1 MQTPSPPEDLAPK
14 LRNLNQARVLF
25 AGLLLASTL
34 YLQLGRASAPEPAL
48 LVVHYSLVVL
58 ILALAAACAAMLRWG
73 RRLALCAGIQILADT
88 VTVTLILAATGGFT
102 SPFSFLYLVVVVT
115 SSLMLSRRGT
125 VTVAAVCSVQF
136 GLMAD
141 LEYFGLLTL
150 IDGEAPLSAAVLGW
164 EHVVGKVLTIMGAGL
179 VVALLSSYLAEQAAR
194 SRRALQAMEARVGR
208 VEKLAAVG
216 EMAAGLAHEIRN
228 PLASLSGAI
237 QMMKDELHCDP
248 DQERLMRI
256 ILREADRL
264 GALVSNFLL
273 YARPPAGRP
282 VPVDLE
288 RALAETLELFGK
300 TDSVNGRVALRLQAP
315 PGVWAEIDPGHLR
328 QVLWNLLTNAAEAI
342 EGAGEIRVDLSAAA
356 PRQLCLK
363 VADSGPGMSPETLR
377 SMFDPFFSTKP
388 SGTGLG
394 LSIVQRIL
402 DACGCPLDVDSEPGR
417 GTTVTIRLRRADPP
431 SATLRRPQADAA
443 VAPRGTPRPSGSPS
457 GINS

>member
-1 MQTPSPPEDLAPK
+1 LPTPAPPEDLAPK
-14 LRNLNQARVLF
+14 LRKLNQARVLF

-48 LVVHYSLVVL
+48 LVVHYGLVAL
-58 ILALAAACAAMLRWG
+58 ILALAAVYAAMLRWG

-88 VTVTLILAATGGFT
+88 VTVTSILAATGGFT
-102 SPFSFLYLVVVVT
+102 SPFSFLYLVVVVY
-115 SSLMLSRRGT
+115 SSLMLPRRGT

-150 IDGEAPLSAAVLGW
+150 LDGDAPLSAAVLGW
-164 EHVVGKVLTIMGAGL
+164 DHVVGKVLTIMGAGL
-179 VVALLSSYLAEQAAR
+179 VVALLSSFLAEQASR
-194 SRRALQAMEARVGR
+194 SRRELQAMEARVGR

-315 PGVWAEIDPGHLR
+315 PGVWAEIDPDHLR

-342 EGAGEIRVDLSAAA
+342 AGPGEIRVELSAAG
-356 PRQLCLK
+356 PRQVCLK

-417 GTTVTIRLRRADPP
+417 GTTFTIRLRRTDPP
-431 SATLRRPQADAA
+431 PDPLRRPQAGAA
-443 VAPRGTPRPSGSPS
+443 VARPAGPPAHPVHHPA
-457 GINS
+457 